1 MTRRRPQ
8 ELRTILDRV
17 QEQIAPTDL
26 LSAAQRRWREVVGD
40 QVAEESW
47 PDRER
52 DGLLTVRCRSAVW
65 AAELTMLEE
74 TLLQQL
80 NDRLP
85 GGRQVRALKFTAAPA
100 GGRFP
105 EPPA

>member
-8 ELRTILDRV
+8 ELRTILERV

-26 LSAAQRRWREVVGD
+26 LSSAQRHWREVVGD
-40 QVAEESW
+40 QVAEEAW

-52 DGLLTVRCRSAVW
+52 GGSLTVRCRSAVW

-85 GGRQVRALKFTAAPA
+85 GERQVRSLKFTAAPA
-100 GGRFP
+100 SGRFP
-105 EPPA
+105 ESPA